1 MLISIITATYNSEEY
16 LADSI
21 NSYQKQTHLEKELIL
36 IDGKSTDKTLEII
49 SAHANQI
56 NYLVSETDQGIYD
69 ALNKGIKAANGQI
82 IGILHSDDLFY
93 SQDVLSAVNHAF
105 NKNANLEAVYGDL
118 QYVKRDNPNTIIRNW
133 ISGSFKKEKM
143 KWGWMPPHPALFI
156 RKECFEK
163 YGIYDLQ
170 YKSAADYDLILR
182 LLYKNNLKTEYISKV
197 LVKMRVGGLSNLSLK
212 NRWRANREDY
222 QAMQKNG
229 IPFAFFVAILKPLR
243 KLNQFWNKNA

>member
-16 LADSI
+16 LAAAI
-21 NSYQKQTHLEKELIL
+21 NSYQQQTHIEKELIL

-49 SAHANQI
+49 REHTAHI
-56 NYLVSETDQGIYD
+56 NYSVSEFDQGIYD
-69 ALNKGIKAANGQI
+69 ALNKGIKIASGQI

-93 SQDVLSAVNHAF
+93 SDDVLSAVNKVF
-105 NKNANLEAVYGDL
+105 KENPSLEAVYGDL
-118 QYVKRDNPNTIIRNW
+118 QYVKRDEPTAITRNW
-133 ISGSFKKEKM
+133 ISGAFSKQKM
-143 KWGWMPPHPALFI
+143 SWGWMPPHPALFI
-156 RKECFEK
+156 RKECFER
-163 YGIYDLQ
+163 YGLYDLK
-170 YKSAADYDLILR
+170 YTSAADYDLILR
-182 LLYKNNLKTEYISKV
+182 FLYKNKIKTEYIPRV

-222 QAMQKNG
+222 QVMRKNG

>member
-1 MLISIITATYNSEEY
+1 LII
-16 LADSI
+16 
-21 NSYQKQTHLEKELIL
+21 
-36 IDGKSTDKTLEII
+36 IDGKSTDKTLEVIKE
-49 SAHANQI
+49 HAAQI

-69 ALNKGIKAANGQI
+69 ALNKGIKVANGEI

-93 SQDVLSAVNHAF
+93 SDDILCMVSEIF
-105 NKNANLEAVYGDL
+105 KANPSVEAVYGDL
-118 QYVKRDNPNTIIRNW
+118 QYVKRDNTITISRKWN
-133 ISGSFKKEKM
+133 SGSFKRERM
-143 KWGWMPPHPALFI
+143 NWGWMPPHPTLFI
-156 RKECFEK
+156 RKECFK
-163 YGIYDLQ
+163 KFGDYDLR

-182 LLYKNNLKTEYISKV
+182 FLYKNNIKTEYIPKV

-222 QAMQKNG
+222 KAMQENE